1 MRDTFSR
8 WTIYHSKYHT
18 ITMEI
23 HTAVNKGDHKRVKVL
38 VGELGSDSNDLRVRE
53 KLDSNGEV
61 D

>member
-1 MRDTFSR
+1 
-8 WTIYHSKYHT
+8 
-18 ITMEI
+18 MEI